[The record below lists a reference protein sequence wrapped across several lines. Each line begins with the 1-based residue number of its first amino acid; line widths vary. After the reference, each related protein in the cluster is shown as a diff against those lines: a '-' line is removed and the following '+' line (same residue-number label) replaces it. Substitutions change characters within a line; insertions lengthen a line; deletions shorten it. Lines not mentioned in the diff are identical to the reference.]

1 MDTGMHRLGFSHAQL
16 PELIDFLREH
26 PHIKVG
32 STFSHL
38 AAAEDPREDEFTRSQ
53 LARFEAL
60 GWGPSNLE
68 AQADEAVQANEAL
81 SAVGTQLAKSSTIPQ
96 GNYPNDYWS
105 LATSLGDDV
114 KNGNYSKAS
123 DEELMAV
130 LQTFSDT
137 CVSYAK

>member
-1 MDTGMHRLGFSHAQL
+1 M
-16 PELIDFLREH
+16 
-26 PHIKVG
+26 
-32 STFSHL
+32 
-38 AAAEDPREDEFTRSQ
+38 
-53 LARFEAL
+53 ARFEAL

-81 SAVGTQLAKSSTIPQ
+81 SALGTQLAKSSTIPQ

-114 KNGNYSKAS
+114 ISGKITKDAS
-123 DEELMAV
+123 DEDLMAI

-137 CVSYAK
+137 CISYAK